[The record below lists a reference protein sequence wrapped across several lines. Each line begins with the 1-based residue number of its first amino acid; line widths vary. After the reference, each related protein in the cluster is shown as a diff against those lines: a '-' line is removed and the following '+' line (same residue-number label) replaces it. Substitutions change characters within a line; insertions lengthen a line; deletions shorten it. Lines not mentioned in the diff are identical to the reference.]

1 MNDKKSA
8 ASATYHYQPQAKR
21 SRIGGVR
28 RAIAFATLAVLALL
42 LPCSLLADP
51 IVVRINDVPN
61 GPPVIQ
67 VQNAPNGWF
76 FYTDEDIANPA
87 IEEGG
92 LVVLPG
98 ANASGASYDWA
109 GRFVVPNAPDPNHH
123 GVDIV
128 WVENF
133 DDILVV
139 GFDSAL
145 PGVYYRTPG
154 LFPNTD
160 ENLGPVTDNW
170 VKVYADDVLV
180 VLFKPHTYRLRN

>member
-8 ASATYHYQPQAKR
+8 ASATYNHQPQSKR

-98 ANASGASYDWA
+98 ANPPCATYDWS
-109 GRFVVPNAPDPNHH
+109 GRFVVPSAPNPNRHA
-123 GVDIV
+123 VDIV
-128 WVENF
+128 WVQNF
-133 DDILVV
+133 DDYLVV

-145 PGVYYRTPG
+145 PGTFYQTPG
-154 LFPNTD
+154 VITNTD
-160 ENLGPVTDNW
+160 ENLGLVTDNW
-170 VKVYADDVLV
+170 VQVYADEVIV
-180 VLFKPHTYRLRN
+180 VLYKPHTYRLRN

>member
-1 MNDKKSA
+1 MNTKRSA
-8 ASATYHYQPQAKR
+8 SSTTYNHQPQAEG
-21 SRIGGVR
+21 SRIGGLR
-28 RAIAFATLAVLALL
+28 SAIAFAVLAVLVLL
-42 LPCSLLADP
+42 LPCGVMAGP

-98 ANASGASYDWA
+98 ANPSGATYDWA
-109 GRFVVPNAPDPNHH
+109 GRFVVPNAPDPDRH

-133 DDILVV
+133 GDYLAV

-145 PGVYYRTPG
+145 PGTYYRTPG

-160 ENLGPVTDNW
+160 ENLGLVTDNW
-170 VKVYADDVLV
+170 VKVYADDILV